1 MNFTNVVGG
10 PDENVGMDLE
20 LPLDENVQLVVTHF
34 LVFLQ
39 VLKNRLKVDS
49 KE

>member
-10 PDENVGMDLE
+10 PDENVGMNLE
-20 LPLDENVQLVVTHF
+20 LPLYENVQLVVTHF

-39 VLKNRLKVDS
+39 VLKIN
-49 KE
+49 